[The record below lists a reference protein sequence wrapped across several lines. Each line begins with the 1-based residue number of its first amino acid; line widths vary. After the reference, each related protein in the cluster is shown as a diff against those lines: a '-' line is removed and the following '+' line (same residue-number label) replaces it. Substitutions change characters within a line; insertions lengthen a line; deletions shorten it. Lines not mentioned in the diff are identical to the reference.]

1 MKVHGL
7 FVAMCGLSLV
17 AASGAVASLA
27 TEHRLKS
34 AQASV
39 VVVHGLSCPAAC
51 GIFVPRPG
59 IQPVFSELADG
70 FLSTVPPGEL

>member
-7 FVAMCGLSLV
+7 FVAVCGLSLV

-39 VVVHGLSCPAAC
+39 VVVLRLVALQHVGSLFPDQGSNLCSLSW
-51 GIFVPRPG
+51 
-59 IQPVFSELADG
+59 QMDS
-70 FLSTVPPGEL
+70 